1 MVLRTKWG
9 KVAYNYIQ
17 WGKVVNM
24 LIGEYTHAFDAK
36 NRVALPA
43 KFRKEFGTK
52 VIVTRGLDRCLF
64 IYTPKAWEKI
74 VDRMSDL
81 SIGQASTRGFNRF
94 MLSGAVEADLDSQG
108 RILIP
113 DFLKVFADL
122 EGRVV
127 LAGVNDRVE
136 VWNEHEWQTYKEGI
150 EKNADQLAEKL
161 GEIGIL

>member
-1 MVLRTKWG
+1 
-9 KVAYNYIQ
+9 
-17 WGKVVNM
+17 M
-24 LIGEYTHAFDAK
+24 LIGEYTHTFDTK

-43 KFRKEFGTK
+43 KFRKEFGSK

-64 IYTPKAWEKI
+64 IYTPKSWEKI
-74 VDRMSDL
+74 IARMSDL

-94 MLSGAVEADLDSQG
+94 MLSGAVDIEVDSQG

-113 DFLKVFADL
+113 DFLKGFASL
-122 EGRVV
+122 EGKVV

-136 VWNEHEWQTYKEGI
+136 VWNENEWETYKASI
-150 EKNADQLAEKL
+150 EQNADQLAEKL